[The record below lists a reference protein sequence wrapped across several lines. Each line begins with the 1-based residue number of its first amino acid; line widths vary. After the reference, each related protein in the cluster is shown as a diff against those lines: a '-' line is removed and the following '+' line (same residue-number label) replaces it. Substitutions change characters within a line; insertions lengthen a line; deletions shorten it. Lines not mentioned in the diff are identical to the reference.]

1 VDGAIVQITAVADS
15 RENIINMPRTKIDA
29 VASRSMI
36 SKRNADISN
45 AVRHSLPTPQ
55 TIRDSSGRFYDAS
68 QRINLR
74 CAIEDAAV
82 TFSEDFFVVESLEH
96 DAILRLNAGRE

>member
-1 VDGAIVQITAVADS
+1 
-15 RENIINMPRTKIDA
+15 
-29 VASRSMI
+29 MI